1 MTSEAE
7 ADIASDAAAEP
18 DELHHLLRRQLRRLD
33 IGDDAP
39 DEAQWC
45 EMLQR
50 VDRTYRDSDRGQQL
64 LERAID
70 ISSREMGDLHHA
82 LQQSS
87 ESELAV
93 ERTRLQLVFES
104 VTSGL
109 VVFDRTGR
117 VAAVNPEAIR
127 LLGVRSTLVDRQLES
142 CLLSVGG
149 DGEVTPLVGAGELAR
164 ASTEKRWS
172 RPDARLLSAAGRAH
186 LLAHG
191 PSPWTKEH
199 LVAADVVVVPFA
211 DDESNAG
218 QPGQHTGGLVVLHD
232 NAEREL
238 ARERLAWQATHDSL
252 TSLPNRDLVADR
264 IEASLQQ
271 ARVSGRWPSLLFLD
285 LDRFKHVNDAYGHAV
300 GDRLLATVAAR
311 LLTCVRSGDVVG
323 RLSGDEFV
331 ILAEDHGDGHSAEAL
346 AERIRRTVAEP
357 FEVSGEHTF
366 VSASIGVAQSGAMDN
381 SAELLMHHADLAMYR
396 AKERGRNCVEV
407 VDDLFRAH
415 AAEHALLEREL
426 RAAIARRE
434 LGVAY
439 QPLRRSDT
447 NELVGFEALARWVHP
462 VLGDVR
468 PDRFVPVAEQTG
480 LIQALGD
487 RMLDV
492 ACRDVATWN
501 RDRRQLGLPPIVV
514 HVNISGREL
523 QSPNLLGRVREAM
536 RRHDALSHWVVLE
549 MTETMLLDDP
559 IRSLERLRELKVAG
573 IRVAIDDFGTGYSSL
588 SYLRRY
594 PVHMI
599 KIDRE
604 FISDLASSKQ
614 DQSIVQ
620 AMVDLAHGLDYAVL
634 AEGVETAAELDVL
647 RRLGCE
653 MVQGY
658 FLGMP
663 MPSAEALLMA
673 VSCRTETPDR
683 VPSAW
688 DETERLQPL
697 P

>member
-1 MTSEAE
+1 MSTK
-7 ADIASDAAAEP
+7 ADP
-18 DELHHLLRRQLRRLD
+18 DDLHHLLRRQLKRLE
-33 IGDDAP
+33 IGTDPPTGQQWDAL
-39 DEAQWC
+39 
-45 EMLQR
+45 LQR
-50 VDRTYRDSDRGQQL
+50 VDRAYRDSDRGKQL

-70 ISSREMGDLHHA
+70 ISSREMGELNHA

-87 ESELAV
+87 EIELAG
-93 ERTRLQLVFES
+93 ERTRMQLVFES

-117 VAAVNPEAIR
+117 IAAVNPEAMR
-127 LLGVRSTLVDRQLES
+127 LLGARSTLVDRQLES
-142 CLLSVGG
+142 CLLAVAG
-149 DGEVTPLVGAGELAR
+149 DGELTPLVGPVEMEHAM
-164 ASTEKRWS
+164 TEHQWKRS
-172 RPDARLLSAAGRAH
+172 DAKLLSALGRAH
-186 LLAHG
+186 LLHHG
-191 PSPWTKEH
+191 PSPWTKD
-199 LVAADVVVVPFA
+199 LVVSADVVVVPFA
-211 DDESNAG
+211 DDDQNL
-218 QPGQHTGGLVVLHD
+218 GGLVVLHD

-238 ARERLAWQATHDSL
+238 ARERLAWQASHDPL
-252 TSLPNRDLVADR
+252 TSLPNRALITER
-264 IEASLQQ
+264 IEASLLQ
-271 ARVSGRWPSLLFLD
+271 ARVTGRWPALLFLD
-285 LDRFKHVNDAYGHAV
+285 LDRFKHVNDAYGHIV
-300 GDRLLATVAAR
+300 GDRLLSTVAAR
-311 LLTCVRSGDVVG
+311 LLTCLRSDDVVA

-331 ILAEDHGDGHSAEAL
+331 VLAEQNSAGQTVEAL
-346 AERIRRTVAEP
+346 AERIRRTIAEP
-357 FEVSGEHTF
+357 FEVAGEHTY
-366 VSASIGVAQSGAMDN
+366 VSVSIGVAQSGPMD
-381 SAELLMHHADLAMYR
+381 STAELLMHHADLAMYR
-396 AKERGRNCVEV
+396 AKDRGRNCVEV
-407 VDDLFRAH
+407 VDDVFRVH
-415 AAEHALLEREL
+415 AAERALLEREL
-426 RAAIARRE
+426 RAAVARRE

-487 RMLDV
+487 RMLDL

-501 RDRRQLGLPPIVV
+501 RQRRQGGLPPIVV

-523 QSPNLLGRVREAM
+523 QSSNLLSRVREAM
-536 RRHDALSHWVVLE
+536 RRHDVLSHWVVLE

-559 IRSLERLRELKVAG
+559 TRALERLRELKAAG

-620 AMVDLAHGLDYAVL
+620 AMVDLAHGLDHSVL

-647 RRLGCE
+647 RRIGCE

-658 FLGMP
+658 FLGVP
-663 MPSAEALLMA
+663 MPSADALVLA
-673 VSCRTETPDR
+673 VSSRTGSPDQAQ
-683 VPSAW
+683 STW
-688 DETERLQPL
+688 DETERLQPQ